1 MTYLEDLA
9 AEIEAEARPGEAPDE
24 SMRGLF
30 LGYAV
35 LALSKGNSTTAPDVH
50 DAWVAWMLG
59 QGRTHRS
66 NVPFAELSPEVQRE
80 DDPFVEAIRR
90 VARRRG
96 LRLRPAIT

>member
-9 AEIEAEARPGEAPDE
+9 AEIEAEARPNEAADP
-24 SMRGLF
+24 SMRMLF
-30 LGYAV
+30 LLYAV
-35 LALSKGNSTTAPDVH
+35 LALSKGVSTSAPDVH

-59 QGRTHRS
+59 QGRGHRS
-66 NVPFAELSPEVQRE
+66 NVPYADLSPRVQHE

-96 LRLRPAIT
+96 LQIR